1 MTLVAELQEG
11 FRSNT
16 AEARRQRLAVG
27 RRLSRLLELIEIAE
41 ADRARAR
48 ASAAAAALLHLR
60 EHARASNL
68 AHAEAANADPHPQ
81 YQCRLHVLCR
91 GSLFLRG
98 SKAAGVFWVVF

>member
-16 AEARRQRLAVG
+16 AEARRQRRAVG
-27 RRLSRLLELIEIAE
+27 AKLSRLIELIEIAD

-81 YQCRLHVLCR
+81 YQ
-91 GSLFLRG
+91 
-98 SKAAGVFWVVF
+98 